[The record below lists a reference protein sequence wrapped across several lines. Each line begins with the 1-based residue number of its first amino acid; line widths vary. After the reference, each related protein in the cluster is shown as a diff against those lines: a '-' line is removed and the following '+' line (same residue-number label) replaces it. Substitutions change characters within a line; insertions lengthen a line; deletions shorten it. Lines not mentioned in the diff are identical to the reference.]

1 MERPETT
8 VNHGPRVTKPPSAA
22 PPSRPQPR
30 TDARDPRAPAKL
42 FARDELSNGLGK
54 KLRQQAL
61 GGRGS
66 VSPVALRIDGRSR
79 ADALAEARALLQ
91 GPPVSRDS
99 GHGST
104 VVRDPPDVNSP
115 GHWDPGS
122 REYKQAA
129 AQVAANAPLEADALQ
144 RLSPADRAQYQ
155 AVMATLE
162 TDPMAQLSVQQ
173 LLLTGKLPGEEDL
186 TGQGRLLDHL
196 GALASG
202 DAPLAEGIDREA
214 LLASLVTE
222 LATPTAISQGPRN
235 TCGPA
240 VVLIEL
246 AMKNPAEYA
255 RLTLGLASPS
265 GVVKTQS
272 GLELRREPGTDGND
286 GTRRSL
292 TQRLLAPAL
301 MEATKDTPYD
311 NATDEGWGANA
322 EQLDVLREAVLGS
335 ERIAHQSG
343 KLATDPAAR
352 KLETDMLVNAV
363 KEGDVPVALLMALRP
378 GDPKGEGLHWVL
390 VTGREVRDGVEYLRV
405 VNPWGQEELMTR
417 AELEN
422 RMRGQVVEG
431 SCEA

>member
-1 MERPETT
+1 MA
-8 VNHGPRVTKPPSAA
+8 PRITKPTSTTPAARTVARTAA
-22 PPSRPQPR
+22 P
-30 TDARDPRAPAKL
+30 AVKRASL
-42 FARDELSNGLGK
+42 FRADELSSGVAK

-61 GGRGS
+61 GGRGQVKP
-66 VSPVALRIDGRSR
+66 VSLQVDGRSR
-79 ADALAEARALLQ
+79 ADALAEMRSLLQ
-91 GPPVSRDS
+91 GPPVDRDS

-104 VVRDPPDVNSP
+104 VVRDPPAITSP
-115 GHWDPGS
+115 GHWDPRS

-129 AQVAANAPLEADALQ
+129 AQVAANAALEADALR
-144 RLSPADRAQYQ
+144 RLSPADRASYQ
-155 AVMATLE
+155 AVMASLE
-162 TDPMAQLSVQQ
+162 TDPMAQLSAQQ
-173 LLLTGKLPGEEDL
+173 LLLTGKLPGAADL
-186 TGQGRLLDHL
+186 TGEGRLIDHL

-202 DAPLAEGIDREA
+202 GAPLAEGIDREA
-214 LLASLVTE
+214 LVASLVTE

-255 RLTLGLASPS
+255 RLTLGLASPD
-265 GVVKTQS
+265 GVVQTQS
-272 GLELRREPGTDGND
+272 GLELRREPGTETND
-286 GTRRSL
+286 GTSRSL

-311 NATDEGWGANA
+311 NATDEGWGATA

-335 ERIAHQSG
+335 PRISHQSG
-343 KLATDPAAR
+343 KLATDAAAR

-363 KEGDVPVALLMALRP
+363 KEGDVPVAVLMALRP

-390 VTGREVRDGVEYLRV
+390 ITGREVRDGVEYLRV

-431 SCEA
+431 SCDA

>member
-1 MERPETT
+1 MSK
-8 VNHGPRVTKPPSAA
+8 VHSLSLLDRVRYAYLAYFSKP
-22 PPSRPQPR
+22 
-30 TDARDPRAPAKL
+30 K
-42 FARDELSNGLGK
+42 
-54 KLRQQAL
+54 
-61 GGRGS
+61 
-66 VSPVALRIDGRSR
+66 
-79 ADALAEARALLQ
+79 
-91 GPPVSRDS
+91 
-99 GHGST
+99 
-104 VVRDPPDVNSP
+104 
-115 GHWDPGS
+115 
-122 REYKQAA
+122 
-129 AQVAANAPLEADALQ
+129 
-144 RLSPADRAQYQ
+144 ADRAVYR
-155 AVMATLE
+155 AVHKVKPKTIVEIGVGSAERAVRAISL
-162 TDPMAQLSVQQ
+162 AAKHQ
-173 LLLTGKLPGEEDL
+173 PGERIAFTAVDMFEASPPGRASL
-186 TGQGRLLDHL
+186 GLKKAHQHLSATGAKIQLVPGDPFS
-196 GALASG
+196 ALARM
-202 DAPLAEGIDREA
+202 AN
-214 LLASLVTE
+214 SL
-222 LATPTAISQGPRN
+222 
-235 TCGPA
+235 
-240 VVLIEL
+240 
-246 AMKNPAEYA
+246 M
-255 RLTLGLASPS
+255 
-265 GVVKTQS
+265 
-272 GLELRREPGTDGND
+272 GTDLLIIAAD
-286 GTRRSL
+286 QQARRSL